1 MKKTIFSAMAILI
14 ACSLYANVRLPKI
27 FNDNMVLQRDHSI
40 PVWGWADS
48 KEKITVRFN
57 QQTRVVTADKS
68 GKWKIE
74 FSAESAGGPFQ
85 LIITAK
91 NSITL
96 SNILVGDVWVCSG
109 QSNMEFQLKNSSGAD
124 NEIITANYP
133 QIRQFE
139 VPRVVST
146 QPKDDLSE
154 GDWKICDPS
163 TAGNFTAVGYYFAKL
178 LHADLKIPIGLIN
191 TSWGGTHSE
200 TWTSRNAF
208 ENSDEYKEMI
218 AAMRFLDIDSL
229 TKEKIVTTS
238 KRLEKLQPSFS
249 PSAATINSW
258 KTISFDDSHW
268 PKMKVPGLWEQQ
280 VLGDI
285 DGVVW
290 FRKIIQVTAADAG
303 KAAVIELGMIDDADI
318 CYVNGVN
325 VGSTSS
331 YNALRK
337 YNIPTGILK
346 EGNNVI
352 AVRVMDSGGGGGIY
366 GAAAD
371 IKLHIGSTKLLL
383 SGEWSF
389 QIEAIK
395 IGSSVGP
402 NSYPTLLFNAMVH
415 PLIPFAIKGAI
426 WYQGESNASRAW
438 QYRKAFPLM
447 ISDWRKSWDQGDFP
461 FYFVQLATFNANNG
475 DSRKGSTWAELREA
489 QTLTLSLPNT
499 GMAVT
504 TDIGN
509 SKDIHPTNKQD
520 VGKRLAAVALH
531 QTYGKNNIY
540 SGPTYQSFKLE
551 GDKISVSFSN
561 IGTGLTTNNKYG
573 YLQGF
578 EIAGADHQFHYARAY
593 IDGDKVVVYHEG
605 TTSPIAVRFG
615 WADDTVDNNLFNQE
629 GFPAGPFRTDNWKG
643 ITETIKYKIGD

>member
-1 MKKTIFSAMAILI
+1 MATLV
-14 ACSLYANVRLPKI
+14 ACTLFANVRLPKI

-74 FSAESAGGPFQ
+74 FSAQSAGGPFQ
-85 LIITAK
+85 LTITAK

-96 SNILVGDVWVCSG
+96 NNILVGDVWVCSG
-109 QSNMEFQLKNSSGAD
+109 QSNMEFNLKNSSDAK
-124 NEIITANYP
+124 NEIIHANYP

-139 VPRVVST
+139 VPRVVALQS
-146 QPKDDLSE
+146 KDDLTG
-154 GDWKICDPS
+154 GDWKLCDPT
-163 TAGNFTAVGYYFAKL
+163 TAGNFTAVGYYFAKVL
-178 LHADLKIPIGLIN
+178 NADLNVPIGLIN

-208 ENSDEYKEMI
+208 ENSDEYKDMI
-218 AAMRFLDIDSL
+218 ATMPVLDIDSL
-229 TKEKIVTTS
+229 TKEKIATIS
-238 KRLEKLQPSFS
+238 KRLKKLQPSFS
-249 PSAATINSW
+249 PSATEISSW

-268 PKMKVPGLWEQQ
+268 PKMKLPGFWEQQ
-280 VLGDI
+280 ALGDI
-285 DGVVW
+285 DGIVW
-290 FRKIIQVTAADAG
+290 FRKTVQVNAADAG
-303 KAAVIELGMIDDADI
+303 KAAVIELSMIDDADI
-318 CYVNGVN
+318 CYVNGVE
-325 VGSTSS
+325 VGNTNS
-331 YNALRK
+331 YNAQRK
-337 YNIPTGILK
+337 YHIPAGILR

-352 AVRVMDSGGGGGIY
+352 AVRVQDIGGDGGIY
-366 GAAAD
+366 GEAAD
-371 IKLHIGSTKLLL
+371 IKLDIGATKLLL
-383 SGEWSF
+383 AGEWSF
-389 QIEAIK
+389 QIEAIT
-395 IGSSVGP
+395 IGSTVGP
-402 NSYPTLLFNAMVH
+402 NSHPTLLFNAMIH

-447 ISDWRKSWDQGDFP
+447 ISDWRKSWNQGDFP

-489 QTLTLSLPNT
+489 QTFTLSLPNT

-509 SKDIHPTNKQD
+509 PTDIHPTNKQD

-531 QTYGKNNIY
+531 QTYGKNNVY
-540 SGPTYQSFKLE
+540 SGPTYQSFKVE

-593 IDGDKVVVYHEG
+593 IDGDKVVIYHEG

-615 WADDTVDNNLFNQE
+615 WADDTGDNNLFNQE
-629 GFPAGPFRTDNWKG
+629 GFPAGPFRTDNWNG
-643 ITETIKYKIGD
+643 ITEASKYKIGD

>member
-1 MKKTIFSAMAILI
+1 MATLV
-14 ACSLYANVRLPKI
+14 ACTLFANVRLPKI

-74 FSAESAGGPFQ
+74 FSAQSAGGPFQ
-85 LIITAK
+85 LTITAK

-96 SNILVGDVWVCSG
+96 NNILVGDVWVCSG
-109 QSNMEFQLKNSSGAD
+109 QSNMEFNLKNSSDAK
-124 NEIITANYP
+124 NEIIHANYP

-139 VPRVVST
+139 VPRVVALKS
-146 QPKDDLSE
+146 KDDLTG
-154 GDWKICDPS
+154 GDWKLCDPT
-163 TAGNFTAVGYYFAKL
+163 TAGNFTAVGYYFAKVL
-178 LHADLKIPIGLIN
+178 NADLNVPIGLIN

-208 ENSDEYKEMI
+208 ENSDEYKDMI
-218 AAMRFLDIDSL
+218 ATMPVLDIDSL
-229 TKEKIVTTS
+229 TKEKIATIS
-238 KRLEKLQPSFS
+238 KRLKKLQPSFS
-249 PSAATINSW
+249 PSATEISSW

-268 PKMKVPGLWEQQ
+268 SKMKLPGFWEQQ
-280 VLGDI
+280 ALGDI
-285 DGVVW
+285 DGIVW
-290 FRKIIQVTAADAG
+290 FRKTVQVNAADAG
-303 KAAVIELGMIDDADI
+303 KAAVIELSMIDDADI
-318 CYVNGVN
+318 CYVNGVE
-325 VGSTSS
+325 VGNTNS
-331 YNALRK
+331 YNAQRK
-337 YNIPTGILK
+337 YHIPAGILR

-352 AVRVMDSGGGGGIY
+352 AVRVQDIGGDGGIY
-366 GAAAD
+366 GEAAD
-371 IKLHIGSTKLLL
+371 IKLDIGATKLLL
-383 SGEWSF
+383 AGEWSF
-389 QIEAIK
+389 QIEAIT
-395 IGSSVGP
+395 IGSTVGP
-402 NSYPTLLFNAMVH
+402 NSHPTLLFNAMIH

-447 ISDWRKSWDQGDFP
+447 ISDWRKSWNQGDFP

-489 QTLTLSLPNT
+489 QTFTLSLPNT

-509 SKDIHPTNKQD
+509 PTDIHPTNKQD

-531 QTYGKNNIY
+531 QTYGKNNVY
-540 SGPTYQSFKLE
+540 SGPTYQSFKVE
-551 GDKISVSFSN
+551 GNKISVSFSN
-561 IGTGLTTNNKYG
+561 IGSGLSTNNKYG

-593 IDGDKVVVYHEG
+593 IDGDKVVIYHEG

-615 WADDTVDNNLFNQE
+615 WADDTGDNNLFNQE
-629 GFPAGPFRTDNWKG
+629 GFPAGPFRTDNWNG
-643 ITETIKYKIGD
+643 ITEASKYKIGD

>member
-1 MKKTIFSAMAILI
+1 MATLV
-14 ACSLYANVRLPKI
+14 ACTLFANVRLPKI

-74 FSAESAGGPFQ
+74 FSAQSAGGPFQ
-85 LIITAK
+85 LTITAK

-96 SNILVGDVWVCSG
+96 NNILVGDVWVCSG
-109 QSNMEFQLKNSSGAD
+109 QSNMEFNLKNSSDAK
-124 NEIITANYP
+124 NEIIHANYP

-139 VPRVVST
+139 VPRVVALKS
-146 QPKDDLSE
+146 KDDLTG
-154 GDWKICDPS
+154 GDWKLCDPT
-163 TAGNFTAVGYYFAKL
+163 TAGNFTAVGYYFAKVL
-178 LHADLKIPIGLIN
+178 NADLNVPIGLIN

-208 ENSDEYKEMI
+208 ENSDEYKDMI
-218 AAMRFLDIDSL
+218 ATMPVLDIDSL
-229 TKEKIVTTS
+229 TKEKIATIS
-238 KRLEKLQPSFS
+238 KRLKKLQPSFS
-249 PSAATINSW
+249 PSATEISSW

-268 PKMKVPGLWEQQ
+268 PKMKLPGFWEQQ
-280 VLGDI
+280 ALGDI
-285 DGVVW
+285 DGIVW
-290 FRKIIQVTAADAG
+290 FRKTVQVNAADAG
-303 KAAVIELGMIDDADI
+303 KAAVIELSMIDDADI
-318 CYVNGVN
+318 CYVNGVE
-325 VGSTSS
+325 VGNTNS
-331 YNALRK
+331 YNAQRK
-337 YNIPTGILK
+337 YHIPAGILR

-352 AVRVMDSGGGGGIY
+352 AVRVQDIGGDGGIY
-366 GAAAD
+366 GEAAD
-371 IKLHIGSTKLLL
+371 IKLDIGATKLLL
-383 SGEWSF
+383 AGEWSF
-389 QIEAIK
+389 QIEAIT
-395 IGSSVGP
+395 IGSTVGP
-402 NSYPTLLFNAMVH
+402 NSHPTLLFNAMIH

-447 ISDWRKSWDQGDFP
+447 ISDWRKSWNQGDFP

-489 QTLTLSLPNT
+489 QTFTLSLPNT

-509 SKDIHPTNKQD
+509 PTDIHPTNKQD

-531 QTYGKNNIY
+531 QTYGKNNVY
-540 SGPTYQSFKLE
+540 SGPTYQSFKVE
-551 GDKISVSFSN
+551 GNKISVSFSN
-561 IGTGLTTNNKYG
+561 IGSGLSTNNKYG

-593 IDGDKVVVYHEG
+593 IDGDKVVIYHEG

-615 WADDTVDNNLFNQE
+615 WADDTGDNNLFNQE
-629 GFPAGPFRTDNWKG
+629 GFPAGPFRTDNWNG
-643 ITETIKYKIGD
+643 ITEASKYKIGD

>member
-1 MKKTIFSAMAILI
+1 MAILI

-91 NSITL
+91 NNITL

-139 VPRVVST
+139 VSRVVST

-163 TAGNFTAVGYYFAKL
+163 TVGNFTAVGYYFAKQ

-208 ENSDEYKEMI
+208 ESSDEYKEMI
-218 AAMRFLDIDSL
+218 SAMPFLNIDSL

-249 PSAATINSW
+249 PSAAEINSW

-268 PKMKVPGLWEQQ
+268 PKMKLPGLWEQQ
-280 VLGDI
+280 ALGDI

-290 FRKIIQVTAADAG
+290 FRKIAQVTAADAG

-337 YNIPTGILK
+337 YNIPAGILK

-352 AVRVMDSGGGGGIY
+352 AVRVMDSGGGGGFH
-366 GAAAD
+366 GEAAD

-383 SGEWSF
+383 AGEWSF
-389 QIEAIK
+389 QIEAIT
-395 IGSSVGP
+395 IGSTVGP
-402 NSYPTLLFNAMVH
+402 NSYPSLLFNAMVH

-447 ISDWRKSWDQGDFP
+447 ISDWRKSWNQGDFP

-509 SKDIHPTNKQD
+509 STDIHPTNKQD

-531 QTYGKNNIY
+531 QTYGKNNVY
-540 SGPTYQSFKLE
+540 SGPIYQSFKVE
-551 GDKISVSFSN
+551 GNKISVSFSN
-561 IGTGLTTNNKYG
+561 IGAGLSTNNKYG

-578 EIAGADHQFHYARAY
+578 EIAGADHQFHYAKAY
-593 IDGDKVVVYHEG
+593 IDGEKVVVYHEG

-643 ITETIKYKIGD
+643 ITETVKYKIGD

>member
-1 MKKTIFSAMAILI
+1 MATLV
-14 ACSLYANVRLPKI
+14 ACTLFANVRLPKI

-74 FSAESAGGPFQ
+74 FSAQSAGGPFQ
-85 LIITAK
+85 LTITAK

-96 SNILVGDVWVCSG
+96 NNILVGDVWVCSG
-109 QSNMEFQLKNSSGAD
+109 QSNMEFNLKNSSDAK
-124 NEIITANYP
+124 NEIIHANYP

-139 VPRVVST
+139 VPRVVALQS
-146 QPKDDLSE
+146 KDDLTG
-154 GDWKICDPS
+154 GDWKLCDPT
-163 TAGNFTAVGYYFAKL
+163 TAGNFTAVGYYFAKVL
-178 LHADLKIPIGLIN
+178 NADLNVPIGLIN

-208 ENSDEYKEMI
+208 ENSDEYKDMI
-218 AAMRFLDIDSL
+218 ATMPVLDIDSL
-229 TKEKIVTTS
+229 TKEKIATIS
-238 KRLEKLQPSFS
+238 KRLKKLQPSFS
-249 PSAATINSW
+249 PSATEISSW

-268 PKMKVPGLWEQQ
+268 PKMKLPGFWEQQ
-280 VLGDI
+280 ALGDI
-285 DGVVW
+285 DGIVW
-290 FRKIIQVTAADAG
+290 FRKTVQVNAADAG
-303 KAAVIELGMIDDADI
+303 KAAVIELSMIDDADI
-318 CYVNGVN
+318 CYVNGVE
-325 VGSTSS
+325 VGNTNS
-331 YNALRK
+331 YNAQRK
-337 YNIPTGILK
+337 YHIPAGILR

-352 AVRVMDSGGGGGIY
+352 AVRVQDIGGDGGIY
-366 GAAAD
+366 GEAAD
-371 IKLHIGSTKLLL
+371 IKLDIGATKLLL
-383 SGEWSF
+383 AGEWSF
-389 QIEAIK
+389 QIEAIT
-395 IGSSVGP
+395 IGSTVGP
-402 NSYPTLLFNAMVH
+402 NSHPTLLFNAMIH

-447 ISDWRKSWDQGDFP
+447 ISDWRKSWNQGDFP

-489 QTLTLSLPNT
+489 QTFTLSLPNT

-509 SKDIHPTNKQD
+509 PTDIHPTNKQD

-531 QTYGKNNIY
+531 QTYGKNNVY
-540 SGPTYQSFKLE
+540 SVPTYQSFKVE
-551 GDKISVSFSN
+551 GNKISVSFSN
-561 IGTGLTTNNKYG
+561 IGSGLSTNNKYG

-578 EIAGADHQFHYARAY
+578 EIAGADHQFHYARAS
-593 IDGDKVVVYHEG
+593 IDGDKVVIYHEG

-615 WADDTVDNNLFNQE
+615 WADDTGDNNLFNQE
-629 GFPAGPFRTDNWKG
+629 GFPAGPFRTDNWNG
-643 ITETIKYKIGD
+643 ITEASKYKIGD

>member
-1 MKKTIFSAMAILI
+1 MKKIIFSVMATLL

-85 LIITAK
+85 LVITAK

-139 VPRVVST
+139 VPRVVAS
-146 QPKDDLSE
+146 QPKDDLSG
-154 GDWKICDPS
+154 GDWKLCNPN

-178 LHADLKIPIGLIN
+178 LNADLKVPIGLIN

-208 ENSDEYKEMI
+208 ESSDEYKEMI
-218 AAMRFLDIDSL
+218 AAMPFLDIDSL
-229 TKEKIVTTS
+229 TKEKIATNS

-249 PSAATINSW
+249 PSAAVINSW

-303 KAAVIELGMIDDADI
+303 KAAVIELGMIDDDDI

-331 YNALRK
+331 YNVPRK
-337 YNIPTGILK
+337 YNIPAGILK

-352 AVRVMDSGGGGGIY
+352 AVRVMDSGGGGGFH
-366 GAAAD
+366 GEAAD

-383 SGEWSF
+383 AGEWSF
-389 QIEAIK
+389 QIEAIT
-395 IGSSVGP
+395 IGSTVGP
-402 NSYPTLLFNAMVH
+402 NSYPTLLFNAMVY

-447 ISDWRKSWDQGDFP
+447 ISDWRKSWNQGDFP

-509 SKDIHPTNKQD
+509 SKDIHPTNKRD

-531 QTYGKNNIY
+531 QTYGKGNIY
-540 SGPTYQSFKLE
+540 SGPTYQSFKVE
-551 GDKISVSFSN
+551 GNKISVSFSN
-561 IGTGLTTNNKYG
+561 IGAGLSTNNKYG

-643 ITETIKYKIGD
+643 ITEAVKYKIGD

>member
-1 MKKTIFSAMAILI
+1 MATLV
-14 ACSLYANVRLPKI
+14 ACTLFANVRLPKI

-74 FSAESAGGPFQ
+74 FSAQSAGGPFQ
-85 LIITAK
+85 LTITAK

-96 SNILVGDVWVCSG
+96 NNILVGDVWVCSG
-109 QSNMEFQLKNSSGAD
+109 QSNMEFNLKNSSDAK
-124 NEIITANYP
+124 NEIIHANYP

-139 VPRVVST
+139 VPRVVALQS
-146 QPKDDLSE
+146 KDDLTG
-154 GDWKICDPS
+154 GDWKLCDPT
-163 TAGNFTAVGYYFAKL
+163 TAGNFTAVGYYFAKVL
-178 LHADLKIPIGLIN
+178 NADLNVPIGLIN

-208 ENSDEYKEMI
+208 ENSDEYKDMI
-218 AAMRFLDIDSL
+218 ATMPVLDIDSL
-229 TKEKIVTTS
+229 TKEKIATIS
-238 KRLEKLQPSFS
+238 KRLKKLQPSFS
-249 PSAATINSW
+249 PSATEISSW

-268 PKMKVPGLWEQQ
+268 SKMKLPGFWEQQ
-280 VLGDI
+280 ALGDI
-285 DGVVW
+285 DGIVW
-290 FRKIIQVTAADAG
+290 FRKTVQVNAADAG
-303 KAAVIELGMIDDADI
+303 KAAVIELSMIDDADI
-318 CYVNGVN
+318 CYVNGVE
-325 VGSTSS
+325 VGNTNS
-331 YNALRK
+331 YNAQRK
-337 YNIPTGILK
+337 YHIPAGILR

-352 AVRVMDSGGGGGIY
+352 AVRVQDIGGDGGIY
-366 GAAAD
+366 GEAAD
-371 IKLHIGSTKLLL
+371 IKLDIGATKLLL
-383 SGEWSF
+383 AGEWSF
-389 QIEAIK
+389 QIEAIT
-395 IGSSVGP
+395 IGSTVGP
-402 NSYPTLLFNAMVH
+402 NSHPTLLFNAMIH

-447 ISDWRKSWDQGDFP
+447 ISDWRKSWNQGDFP

-489 QTLTLSLPNT
+489 QTFTLSLPNT

-509 SKDIHPTNKQD
+509 PTDIHPTNKQD

-531 QTYGKNNIY
+531 QTYGKNNVY
-540 SGPTYQSFKLE
+540 SGPTYQSFKVE
-551 GDKISVSFSN
+551 GNKISVSFSN
-561 IGTGLTTNNKYG
+561 IGSGLSTNNKYG

-593 IDGDKVVVYHEG
+593 IDGDKVVIYHEG

-615 WADDTVDNNLFNQE
+615 WADDTGDNNLFNQE
-629 GFPAGPFRTDNWKG
+629 GFPAGPFRTDNWNG
-643 ITETIKYKIGD
+643 ITEASKYKIGD

>member
-1 MKKTIFSAMAILI
+1 MATLV
-14 ACSLYANVRLPKI
+14 ACTLFANVRLPKI

-74 FSAESAGGPFQ
+74 FSAQSAGGPFQ
-85 LIITAK
+85 LTITAK

-96 SNILVGDVWVCSG
+96 NNILVGDVWVCSG
-109 QSNMEFQLKNSSGAD
+109 QSNMEFNLKNSSDAK
-124 NEIITANYP
+124 NEIIHANYP

-139 VPRVVST
+139 VPRVVALQS
-146 QPKDDLSE
+146 KDDLTG
-154 GDWKICDPS
+154 GDWKLCDPT
-163 TAGNFTAVGYYFAKL
+163 TAGNFTAVGYYFAKVL
-178 LHADLKIPIGLIN
+178 NADLNVPIGLIN

-208 ENSDEYKEMI
+208 ENSDEYKDMI
-218 AAMRFLDIDSL
+218 ATMPVLDIDSL
-229 TKEKIVTTS
+229 TKEKIATIS
-238 KRLEKLQPSFS
+238 KRLKKLQPSFS
-249 PSAATINSW
+249 PSATEISSW

-268 PKMKVPGLWEQQ
+268 PKMKLPGFWEQQ
-280 VLGDI
+280 ALGDI
-285 DGVVW
+285 DGIVW
-290 FRKIIQVTAADAG
+290 FRKTVQVNAADAG
-303 KAAVIELGMIDDADI
+303 KAAVIELSMIDDADI
-318 CYVNGVN
+318 CYVNGVE
-325 VGSTSS
+325 VGNTNS
-331 YNALRK
+331 YNAQRK
-337 YNIPTGILK
+337 YHIPAGILR

-352 AVRVMDSGGGGGIY
+352 AVRVQDIGGDGGIY
-366 GAAAD
+366 GEAAD
-371 IKLHIGSTKLLL
+371 IKLDIGATKLLL
-383 SGEWSF
+383 AGEWSF
-389 QIEAIK
+389 QIEAIT
-395 IGSSVGP
+395 IGSTVGP
-402 NSYPTLLFNAMVH
+402 NSHPTLLFNAMIH

-447 ISDWRKSWDQGDFP
+447 ISDWRKSWNQGDFP

-489 QTLTLSLPNT
+489 QTFTLSLPNT

-509 SKDIHPTNKQD
+509 PTDIHPTNKQD

-531 QTYGKNNIY
+531 QTYGKNNVY
-540 SGPTYQSFKLE
+540 SGPTYQSFKVE
-551 GDKISVSFSN
+551 GNKISVSFSN
-561 IGTGLTTNNKYG
+561 IGSGLSTNNKYG

-593 IDGDKVVVYHEG
+593 IDGDKVVIYHEG

-615 WADDTVDNNLFNQE
+615 WADDTGDNNLFNQE
-629 GFPAGPFRTDNWKG
+629 GFPAGPFRTDNWNG
-643 ITETIKYKIGD
+643 ITEASKYKIGD

>member
-1 MKKTIFSAMAILI
+1 MATLV
-14 ACSLYANVRLPKI
+14 ACTLFANVRLPKI

-74 FSAESAGGPFQ
+74 FLAQSAGGPFQ
-85 LIITAK
+85 LTITAK

-96 SNILVGDVWVCSG
+96 NNILVGDVWVCSG
-109 QSNMEFQLKNSSGAD
+109 QSNMEFNLKNSSDAK
-124 NEIITANYP
+124 NEIIHANYP

-139 VPRVVST
+139 VPRVVALKS
-146 QPKDDLSE
+146 KDDLTG
-154 GDWKICDPS
+154 GDWKLCDPT
-163 TAGNFTAVGYYFAKL
+163 TAGNFTAVGYYFAKVL
-178 LHADLKIPIGLIN
+178 NADLNVPIGLIN

-208 ENSDEYKEMI
+208 ENSDEYKDMI
-218 AAMRFLDIDSL
+218 ATMPVLDIDSL
-229 TKEKIVTTS
+229 TKEKIATIS
-238 KRLEKLQPSFS
+238 KRLKKLQPSFS
-249 PSAATINSW
+249 PSATEISSW

-268 PKMKVPGLWEQQ
+268 PKMKLPGFWEQQ
-280 VLGDI
+280 ALGDI
-285 DGVVW
+285 DGIVW
-290 FRKIIQVTAADAG
+290 FRKTVQVNAADAG
-303 KAAVIELGMIDDADI
+303 KAAVIELSMIDDADI
-318 CYVNGVN
+318 CYVNGVE
-325 VGSTSS
+325 VGNTNS
-331 YNALRK
+331 YNAQRK
-337 YNIPTGILK
+337 YHIPAGILR

-352 AVRVMDSGGGGGIY
+352 AVRVQDIGGDGGIY
-366 GAAAD
+366 GEAAD
-371 IKLHIGSTKLLL
+371 IKLDIGATKLLL
-383 SGEWSF
+383 AGEWSF
-389 QIEAIK
+389 QIEAIT
-395 IGSSVGP
+395 IGSTVGP
-402 NSYPTLLFNAMVH
+402 KSHPTLLFNAMIH

-447 ISDWRKSWDQGDFP
+447 ISDWRKSWNQGDFP

-489 QTLTLSLPNT
+489 QTFTLSLPNT

-509 SKDIHPTNKQD
+509 PTDIHPTNKQD

-531 QTYGKNNIY
+531 QTYGKNNVY
-540 SGPTYQSFKLE
+540 SGPTYQSFKVE
-551 GDKISVSFSN
+551 GNKISVSFSN
-561 IGTGLTTNNKYG
+561 IGSGLSTNNKYG

-593 IDGDKVVVYHEG
+593 IDGDKVVIYHEG

-615 WADDTVDNNLFNQE
+615 WADDTGDNNLFNQE
-629 GFPAGPFRTDNWKG
+629 GFPAGPFRTDNWNG
-643 ITETIKYKIGD
+643 ITEASKYKIGD